1 MIQVKELKTSED
13 FINLK
18 KGDIVA
24 CEFHR
29 DVNDYPKKYRFNVFK
44 VVENKESYCE
54 IILQKK
60 NNIYFNWKLFL
71 NEIEGES
78 NIKSIVLL
86 SADEIN
92 NNSYGK

>member
-1 MIQVKELKTSED
+1 MIQTKELKTRED

-18 KGDIVA
+18 KGDVLA

-29 DVNDYPKKYRFNVFK
+29 DVNDYPKKYRFKVFT
-44 VVENKESYCE
+44 VVENKESYSE
-54 IILQKK
+54 IILQTK

-78 NIKSIVLL
+78 NLKSAVLL
-86 SADEIN
+86 NAI
-92 NNSYGK
+92 

>member
-1 MIQVKELKTSED
+1 MITIKELKTRED

-18 KGDIVA
+18 KGDVLA

-29 DVNDYPKKYRFNVFK
+29 DVNDYPKKYRFKVFTL
-44 VVENKESYCE
+44 VENKESCSE

-78 NIKSIVLL
+78 NLKSVVLL
-86 SADEIN
+86 NAI
-92 NNSYGK
+92 

>member
-1 MIQVKELKTSED
+1 MIQTKELKTRED

-29 DVNDYPKKYRFNVFK
+29 NVHDYPKTYRFKVFT
-44 VVENKESYCE
+44 VTENKHSYSE

-71 NEIEGES
+71 GEIEGDS
-78 NIKSIVLL
+78 NLKSAILL
-86 SADEIN
+86 NVI
-92 NNSYGK
+92 

>member
-1 MIQVKELKTSED
+1 MIQTKELKTRED

-18 KGDIVA
+18 KGDVVA

-29 DVNDYPKKYRFNVFK
+29 DVHDYPKTHRFNVFTIA
-44 VVENKESYCE
+44 ENKQSYSE

-71 NEIEGES
+71 GEIEGDS
-78 NIKSIVLL
+78 NLKNAILL
-86 SADEIN
+86 TVV
-92 NNSYGK
+92 

>member
-1 MIQVKELKTSED
+1 MITTKDLKTSED
-13 FINLK
+13 FTSLQ

-29 DVNDYPKKYRFNVFK
+29 DVHDYPKKYRFNVFTI
-44 VVENKESYCE
+44 VDNKQHDCE

-71 NEIEGES
+71 GEIEGES
-78 NIKSIVLL
+78 NLKSIVLIK
-86 SADEIN
+86 SIN
-92 NNSYGK
+92 